1 MERSDLREPRT
12 GGSTAP
18 GSWSRK
24 SGLHRGYETAAL
36 PGADAA
42 AYKSPMDASA
52 RGPEP
57 PPYRP
62 IAFAPV
68 DVACHATAG
77 GGFQLHSRTPLGRHD
92 PSLGRMFRAAV
103 EAQADRVFLAERS
116 GHGWR
121 ALSYAASRAIAD
133 GIAAA
138 FLERG
143 LSAERPVMV
152 LSGNSIDH
160 ALLML
165 AAYTAGV
172 PIAPISVAYS
182 LQSHDHA
189 KLKHVAALLQ
199 PGLIYVADTAPFAGA
214 LGALDRTGAEIVT
227 SNNGARLAGV
237 TSLAALAATRP
248 GPALERAVASGDAD
262 TIAKFL
268 FTSGSTGVPKA
279 VINTHGML
287 TANQQQIAQIWP
299 FLAEEPPVLV
309 DWLPWNHTFGGNHNF
324 NLVMRHA
331 GTFYIDA
338 GKPTPALV
346 GETVRNL
353 SEISPT
359 VYFNVPAGYAALL
372 PHLERDA
379 VVAKRFF
386 AKLRFIFYAGAALPQ
401 DLWTRLE
408 AAAIRVVGARIPLVS
423 SWGTTETAPLA
434 TACHFLAER
443 SGMIGVPAP
452 GVEVKLVPGG
462 SKLEARVRG
471 PNVTPGYWKRPDL
484 TAAAFDEEGFYCPG
498 DAVRFA
504 DADDVTRGL
513 MFDGRLA
520 EDFKLATGTW
530 VHVGGLRVG
539 VLAAASPVLQ
549 DAVVVG
555 ENLPF
560 IGVLAWLNP
569 VGCQHLV
576 GRDDASL
583 AELARNSVIRDH
595 VRGALAQWNGS
606 HPGSSERVT
615 RMLLL
620 PDLPS
625 IDANEITDKGYVNQ
639 RAAIACRQR
648 EVALLYT
655 EKPGP
660 EVIELANA

>member
-1 MERSDLREPRT
+1 MESI
-12 GGSTAP
+12 
-18 GSWSRK
+18 
-24 SGLHRGYETAAL
+24 
-36 PGADAA
+36 
-42 AYKSPMDASA
+42 A
-52 RGPEP
+52 RVPEP

-62 IAFAPV
+62 IAFGSV
-68 DVACHATAG
+68 DIACDSMAG
-77 GGFQLHSRTPLGRHD
+77 GGFRLRSRTPLAPHD
-92 PSLGRMFRAAV
+92 ESLSRMFRAAV
-103 EAQADRVFLAERS
+103 EAAPDRAFLAERS
-116 GHGWR
+116 GDGWR
-121 ALSYAASRAIAD
+121 TLTYAAARPIVD

-143 LSAERPVMV
+143 LSAERPAMV

-160 ALLML
+160 ALLTL
-165 AAYTAGV
+165 AAYTAGI

-182 LQSHDHA
+182 LQSRDHA

-214 LGALDRTGAEIVT
+214 LGVLDRTGVEIVA
-227 SNNGARLAGV
+227 SHNGAQLEGV
-237 TSLAALAATRP
+237 TSLASLAATRP
-248 GPALERAVASGDAD
+248 GATVEQAVASSNAN

-268 FTSGSTGVPKA
+268 FTSGSTGLPKG

-299 FLAEEPPVLV
+299 FLTEEPPVLV

-324 NLVMRHA
+324 NIVLRHA

-338 GKPTPALV
+338 GKPMPALV

-353 SEISPT
+353 SEVSPT

-372 PHLERDA
+372 PHLERDNA
-379 VVAKRFF
+379 FANNFF
-386 AKLRFIFYAGAALPQ
+386 AKVRFIFYAGAALPQ

-408 AAAIRVVGARIPLVS
+408 AAAIRAIGARIPLIS

-434 TACHFLAER
+434 TACHFLTDR

-452 GVEVKLVPGG
+452 GVEVKLLPG
-462 SKLEARVRG
+462 
-471 PNVTPGYWKRPDL
+471 
-484 TAAAFDEEGFYCPG
+484 FDEEGFYRPG

-504 DADDVTRGL
+504 DADDVAKGL

-530 VHVGGLRVG
+530 VHVGRLRVG
-539 VLAAASPVLQ
+539 LIAAASPALQ

-560 IGVLAWLNP
+560 IGLLAWLNP
-569 VGCQHLV
+569 AGCQRLV
-576 GRDDASL
+576 GRDDATL
-583 AELARNSVIRDH
+583 GELARHPVIRAH
-595 VRGALAQWNGS
+595 VRRAIAQWNEA
-606 HPGSSERVT
+606 HPGSSERIARV
-615 RMLLL
+615 LLL
-620 PDLPS
+620 PDQPS

-639 RAAIACRQR
+639 RAATACRAH
-648 EVALLYT
+648 EVALLYA
-655 EKPGP
+655 EMPGP
-660 EVIELANA
+660 EVIGLATSSLSIV